1 MGFERQMSVSF
12 ADSVVSVQL
21 CLIYCEDLQLREP
34 SQIPC
39 GSEWIWSATF
49 VPLYARVENS
59 EERVHSIKNSLLF
72 ELKERKELTEYWILK
87 SNGARRGKQKKRK
100 KVKKYWK
107 VQVQKGPDPGDS
119 IWTLNPL
126 DSSAQL
132 SYVNDYS
139 KKIDWLYVIS
149 MMIVLKRWGWVLGPA
164 YKNSSNSNMN
174 NSSSSRSSRVCWIF
188 VMLVLQFVVS
198 I

>member
-1 MGFERQMSVSF
+1 MGFARQMSVSF

-21 CLIYCEDLQLREP
+21 RLIYCEDLQLREP

-72 ELKERKELTEYWILK
+72 ELKERKIDRILNIEIER
-87 SNGARRGKQKKRK
+87 SAAGKTK

-132 SYVNDYS
+132 SYVKDYS
-139 KKIDWLYVIS
+139 EKIDWLYVIS
-149 MMIVLKRWGWVLGPA
+149 MMIVLKRWGWVLGSA
-164 YKNSSNSNMN
+164 YKNSSDSNMN